1 MPNTKSAKKRDRQG
15 ESRRERNRKQRSAV
29 RSAVKKVRAASSAE
43 EAQAA
48 YRDAERMLDRAAGKN
63 LVSKNT
69 AARQKSRLAKAVR
82 GTSKK

>member
-1 MPNTKSAKKRDRQG
+1 MRQG

-29 RSAVKKVRAASSAE
+29 RSAVKKVRAAASAE

-63 LVSKNT
+63 LVAKNT
-69 AARQKSRLAKAVR
+69 AARNKRRLAKAVL
-82 GTSKK
+82 GMSKK